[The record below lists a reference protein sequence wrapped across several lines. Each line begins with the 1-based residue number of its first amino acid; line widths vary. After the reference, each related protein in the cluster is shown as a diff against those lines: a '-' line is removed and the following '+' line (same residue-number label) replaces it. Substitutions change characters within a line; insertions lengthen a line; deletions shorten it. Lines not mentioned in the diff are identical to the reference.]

1 MISGMKRSLPMA
13 LVALLAIYGARPGS
27 QVLSPVTSPRQQFG
41 ANIGD
46 DYFLATYRQFEEYAK
61 KIDDESDRVR
71 LVSIG
76 STEEGRTQW
85 MAIISSPENLAD
97 LDRYKQTSRRLALAD
112 GVSDEEARILAE
124 RGKAIVYIAGGLHAD
139 EVLGAQQLVETMYQL
154 ASASDPETLRVL
166 RDVIVLAVHANPDGH
181 ALVADWYMRER
192 EPQRRTL
199 AGIPRAYQK
208 YVGHDNN
215 RDFYLA
221 SQAETINMNRVLY
234 REWFPQIVYDHHQ
247 AGPAGTV
254 MFAPPFRGP
263 FNFVFDPLI
272 VASIDLLGSAMQ
284 ARFAAEGKAGVTM
297 RSGST
302 YSTWWN
308 GGLRTTAYFH
318 NQIGLLTETIGNP
331 TPIDIPFVAARQV
344 PSVDLPNPIAP
355 QRWHFRQ
362 SIDYSLTANRAVFDA
377 ASRYRETLLLNA
389 YRMARNSIA
398 RGSADSW
405 LASPRAAAATSPG
418 GVRLQP
424 ELRDPDRRAPRAY
437 ILPADQPDFLTA
449 TKFVDALLKAGV
461 TVHRVTAA
469 FDLNGRRYPA
479 GSYVVKTAQAFRPHV
494 LDMFE
499 PQEHPDDVPAPGAP
513 PTAPYDIAGWTLAF
527 QMGVKFDRLLEA
539 VDGPFETIAAVS
551 LPRGLITGPAKPA
564 GYLLS
569 HHQNDAFIAVNS
581 ILASGGR
588 AFWLRDRSIGG
599 GNGTG
604 SIYLPAGAT
613 TLAALE
619 RMAGA
624 FGLSAAG
631 VSEPPRGSAYE
642 VRPVRVGLW
651 DRYGGASTSGWIR
664 WILERYEFPFEKVY
678 VQTLDAGGL
687 ADQFDVLI
695 LPGEAVPGGRSS
707 APADVPAEYRS
718 TTGTMSWDRTV
729 PKLKEFVERGGTLIA
744 IGRSTVV
751 AESLGVPVSNAL
763 VNSTER
769 GVASPLAR
777 EAFYIPGSVLR
788 VDVDNSTPLAYGF
801 ETQVDVMFDN
811 SPVFALQPSARA
823 RRVSWFGDQAPLRSG
838 WAWGQHHLR
847 GGTAIVD
854 ATVGSGRVLLFG
866 PEIAFRA
873 QPHGTF
879 KFLFNGIHLSRLR
892 TVESVR

>member
-1 MISGMKRSLPMA
+1 
-13 LVALLAIYGARPGS
+13 
-27 QVLSPVTSPRQQFG
+27 
-41 ANIGD
+41 
-46 DYFLATYRQFEEYAK
+46 
-61 KIDDESDRVR
+61 
-71 LVSIG
+71 
-76 STEEGRTQW
+76 
-85 MAIISSPENLAD
+85 
-97 LDRYKQTSRRLALAD
+97 
-112 GVSDEEARILAE
+112 
-124 RGKAIVYIAGGLHAD
+124 
-139 EVLGAQQLVETMYQL
+139 
-154 ASASDPETLRVL
+154 
-166 RDVIVLAVHANPDGH
+166 
-181 ALVADWYMRER
+181 
-192 EPQRRTL
+192 
-199 AGIPRAYQK
+199 
-208 YVGHDNN
+208 
-215 RDFYLA
+215 
-221 SQAETINMNRVLY
+221 
-234 REWFPQIVYDHHQ
+234 
-247 AGPAGTV
+247 

-284 ARFAAEGKAGVTM
+284 TRFAAEGKAGVTM

-344 PSVDLPNPIAP
+344 PSVDLPHPIAP

-362 SIDYSLTANRAVFDA
+362 SIDYSITANRAVFDA

-424 ELRDPDRRAPRAY
+424 DRRDPDRRAPRAY

-449 TKFVDALLKAGV
+449 TKFIDALLKAGV
-461 TVHRVTAA
+461 TVHRATAA
-469 FDLNGRRYPA
+469 FDLNGLRYPA

-527 QMGVKFDRLLEA
+527 QMGVKFDRLLEP

-551 LPRGLITGPAKPA
+551 LPRGLITGPAQPA

-569 HHQNDAFIAVNS
+569 HHQNDAFIAVNR
-581 ILASGGR
+581 ILASGER
-588 AFWLRDRSIGG
+588 AFWLRDRTVGG

-619 RMAGA
+619 GMASA

-678 VQTLDAGGL
+678 VQTLDAGRL

-718 TTGTMSWDRTV
+718 TTGTMSWERTV

-751 AESLGVPVSNAL
+751 AESLGVQVSNAL
-763 VNSTER
+763 VDSAER
-769 GVASPLAR
+769 GVASPLTR

-788 VDVDNSTPLAYGF
+788 VDVDNSAPLAYGF

-811 SPVFALQPSARA
+811 SPVFALQPSARV

-879 KFLFNGIHLSRLR
+879 KFLFNGIHRSRLR